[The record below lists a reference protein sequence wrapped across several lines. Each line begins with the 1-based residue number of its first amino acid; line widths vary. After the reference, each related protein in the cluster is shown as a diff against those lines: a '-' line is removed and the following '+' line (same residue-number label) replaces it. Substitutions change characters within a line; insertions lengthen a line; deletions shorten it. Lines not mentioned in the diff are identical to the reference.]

1 MSNATGTG
9 KTVTRFAPSPTG
21 FLHIGG
27 ARTALFNW
35 LYARHCGGQFLLRI
49 EDTDRARSTEAAIAA
64 ILDGLSWLELEPDQ
78 EPTYQFARADR
89 HRDVVERLLAGG
101 NAYKCYCSPEELDEM
116 RKKAEAEGRPPVY
129 DGRWRDRDP
138 ADAPAGV
145 APAIRLKM
153 PKEGETIVSDRVQ
166 GEVVYHNSNL
176 DDLIILRSDGT
187 PTYNLA
193 VVADDHDMGVTHV
206 IRGVDHLTNA
216 ARQTGIY
223 RAMDWPVPTFAHV
236 PLIHGS
242 DGAKLSKRHGALGVE
257 AYRAMGYLPEA
268 VRNYLVRLGWSHGD
282 DEIMSL
288 RQMIDWFDFDGLGKS
303 PARFDFDKL
312 ADVNSHYLRSAD
324 PPVLVTHAKAVIPD
338 MPDGE
343 RIATRFEELGWDKFE
358 ASIPSL
364 KERAKTVTDLVEG
377 ARFVIAT
384 RPIAPDAK
392 AAKLLTSD
400 ARQLLGGLAQDL
412 ENLADWSAGPI
423 EETVRNF
430 IAAQGIKLGKV
441 GPPIRAALTGTTVSP
456 PIFDILAILG
466 RDEALARL
474 RDQVA

>member
-1 MSNATGTG
+1 MSNATG
-9 KTVTRFAPSPTG
+9 KVVTRFAPSPTG

-35 LYARHCGGQFLLRI
+35 LYARHCGGEFLLRI
-49 EDTDRARSTEAAIAA
+49 EDTDRARSTDAAITA
-64 ILDGLSWLELEPDQ
+64 ILDGLTWLQLEADQ
-78 EPTYQFARADR
+78 EPVYQFSRADR
-89 HRDVVERLLAGG
+89 HREVVELLLASG

-116 RKKAEAEGRPPVY
+116 RKQAEAEGRPPVY

-145 APAIRLKM
+145 SPAIRLKM
-153 PKEGETIVSDRVQ
+153 PRDGETTVADRVQ
-166 GEVVYHNSNL
+166 GDVVFQNANL
-176 DDLIILRSDGT
+176 DDLIILRSDAT

-216 ARQTGIY
+216 ARQSGIY
-223 RAMDWPVPTFAHV
+223 RALDWPVPVFAHV

-288 RQMIDWFDFDGLGKS
+288 EQMIAWFDFDGLGKS

-312 ADVNSHYLRSAD
+312 ADVNSHYLRDAT
-324 PPVLVTHAKAVIPD
+324 PPVLVDHAKTVIRD
-338 MPDGE
+338 MADGAE
-343 RIATRFEELGWDKFE
+343 VAARFDEVGWDKLE
-358 ASIPSL
+358 ASIPAL
-364 KERAKTVTDLVEG
+364 KERAKTVADLVDG
-377 ARFVIAT
+377 ARFVIAA

-392 AAKLLTSD
+392 AAKLLSSE
-400 ARQLLGGLAQDL
+400 ARALLGELAAEL
-412 ENLADWSAGPI
+412 EDRSPWTSETI
-423 EETVRNF
+423 EAAVRAF
-430 IAAQGIKLGKV
+430 IAEKDMKLGKI

-456 PIFDILAILG
+456 PIFDILSILG

>member
-1 MSNATGTG
+1 MSNATG
-9 KTVTRFAPSPTG
+9 KVVTRFAPSPTG

-35 LYARHCGGQFLLRI
+35 LYARHCEGEFLLRI
-49 EDTDRARSTEAAIAA
+49 EDTDRARSTDAAIAA
-64 ILDGLSWLELEPDQ
+64 ILDGLTWLQLEADR
-78 EPTYQFARADR
+78 EPVYQFARADR
-89 HRDVVERLLAGG
+89 HRDVVEQLLASG
-101 NAYKCYCSPEELDEM
+101 NAYKCYCTPEELDEM
-116 RKKAEAEGRPPVY
+116 RKQAEAQGRPPVY

-145 APAIRLKM
+145 SPAIRLKM
-153 PKEGETIVSDRVQ
+153 PREGETTVADRVQ
-166 GEVVYHNSNL
+166 GDVVFQNANL
-176 DDLIILRSDGT
+176 DDLIILRSDRT

-216 ARQTGIY
+216 ARQSGIY
-223 RAMDWPVPTFAHV
+223 RAMDWPVPVFAHV

-288 RQMIDWFDFDGLGKS
+288 EQMIAWFDFDGLGKS

-312 ADVNSHYLRSAD
+312 ADVNSHYLRDAAPS
-324 PPVLVTHAKAVIPD
+324 VLVDHAKTVIGD
-338 MPDGE
+338 MPDGAE
-343 RIATRFEELGWDKFE
+343 VAARFDDVGWDKLE
-358 ASIPSL
+358 ASIPAL
-364 KERAKTVTDLVEG
+364 KERAKTVTDLVDG

-392 AAKLLTSD
+392 AAKLLSGE
-400 ARQLLGGLAQDL
+400 APALLGELAAEL
-412 ENLADWSAGPI
+412 EKLSDWTSETI
-423 EETVRNF
+423 EAAVRAF
-430 IAAQGIKLGKV
+430 IAEQDIKLGKI

-466 RDEALARL
+466 REEALARL